1 STTPPKTAAAIHDF
15 TAKLRQPAVLP
26 GVLDYVKW
34 RRQVEAARKA
44 GRNPPDAPRIAPVS
58 INLDLTTAC
67 NYRCDHCIDWDIL
80 NTAFKHD
87 EAVLRSSIE
96 QMHAKGLRSVILI
109 GGGEPTVYP
118 GFSDFVRFLKSL
130 KMQVSVVTNGSGNR
144 KIHEIADCLD
154 ERDWVRLSLD
164 SGTNDTFIRMHK
176 PVNKEI
182 TLESICEWV
191 PKVKAINPRFKYGFS
206 FIIVWKGAEREHDVK
221 IVENIHEIVTAAKL
235 ARDHQ
240 FDYISL
246 KPFLVRSSTGSE
258 VMDPEKAEAELQGV
272 VKRIRDSINE
282 AKLLEDGTFKVLES
296 TNLRMLEHGNWRDF
310 TNQPKTCHMQA
321 IRQVLTPTGL
331 YNCPAYRGVDRARIA
346 GKDAYKDD
354 ATFAESNRGLATILD
369 TFDASKE
376 CREVTCL
383 YNDVN
388 WWLEGLVKGDQLL
401 DDVAAGA
408 DRVDYFL

>member
-1 STTPPKTAAAIHDF
+1 MAAAIHDF

-26 GVLDYVKW
+26 GVLDYLRW
-34 RRQVEAARKA
+34 RRGVEAARKA
-44 GRNPPDAPRIAPVS
+44 GRTPPDAPHIAPVS

-80 NTAFKHD
+80 NTANKHE
-87 EAVLRSSIE
+87 EAVLRASIE
-96 QMHAKGLRSVILI
+96 RMRERGLRSVILI

-118 GFSDFVRFLKSL
+118 GFSDFVRFLKKL
-130 KMQVSVVTNGSGNR
+130 EIQVSVVSNGSGNR
-144 KIHEIADCLD
+144 KILEVADCLD

-164 SGTNDTFIRMHK
+164 SGTNDTFVRMHK
-176 PVNKEI
+176 PVDPKI
-182 TLESICEWV
+182 TLESICAWV
-191 PKVKAINPRFKYGFS
+191 PKVKAVNPRFKYGFS

-235 ARDHQ
+235 ARDHG

-272 VKRIRDSINE
+272 VRRIREACDE
-282 AKLLEDGTFKVLES
+282 AKKLEDGTFKVLES
-296 TNLRMLEHGNWRDF
+296 TNLRMLEQGNWRDF
-310 TNQPKTCHMQA
+310 TRQPQTCHMQA
-321 IRQVLTPTGL
+321 FRQVLTPTGL

-346 GKDAYKDD
+346 AKDAYLDPAACD
-354 ATFAESNRGLATILD
+354 ATNRNLAGILD
-369 TFDASKE
+369 RFDASAE

-388 WWLEGLVKGDQLL
+388 WWLEGLVKGDQVL

-408 DRVDYFL
+408 ERFDYFL

>member
-1 STTPPKTAAAIHDF
+1 MSHAIHDF

-26 GVLDYVKW
+26 GVLDYVRW
-34 RRQVEAARKA
+34 RRSVEAARQDGSPA
-44 GRNPPDAPRIAPVS
+44 PDAPAMAPVS

-80 NTAFKHD
+80 NTANKH
-87 EAVLRSSIE
+87 EEEVLRRSIAAMRE
-96 QMHAKGLRSVILI
+96 RGLRSVILI

-118 GFSDFVRFLKSL
+118 GFSDFVRYLKDL
-130 KMQVSVVTNGSGNR
+130 ALQVAVVSNGSGNR
-144 KIHEIADCLD
+144 KILEVADRLD

-164 SGTNDTFIRMHK
+164 AGTNDTFVRMHK
-176 PVNKEI
+176 PVDKRI

-191 PKVKAINPRFKYGFS
+191 PKVKAVNPRFKYGFS

-221 IVENIHEIVTAAKL
+221 IVENIHEIVSAARL

-246 KPFLVRSSTGSE
+246 KPFLVRSATGSE
-258 VMDPEKAEAELQGV
+258 VMDPEKAEQELQGV
-272 VKRIRDSINE
+272 VRRIRAAVDE
-282 AKLLEDGTFKVLES
+282 AKTLETPGFKVLES
-296 TNLRMLEHGNWRDF
+296 TNLRMLEKGSWRDF
-310 TNQPKTCHMQA
+310 TRQPKTCHMQA
-321 IRQVLTPTGL
+321 FRQVLTPTGL

-346 GKDAYKDD
+346 EKDAYGTD
-354 ATFAESNRGLATILD
+354 AACSGTNRNLAGILD
-369 TFDASKE
+369 RFDASSE

-388 WWLEGLVKGDQLL
+388 WWLEGLVKGDAAL
-401 DDVAAGA
+401 DGIEMGQERA
-408 DRVDYFL
+408 DYFL

>member
-1 STTPPKTAAAIHDF
+1 MANPIHDF
-15 TAKLRQPAVLP
+15 TAKLRQPAILP
-26 GVLDYVKW
+26 GVLDYVRW
-34 RRQVEAARKA
+34 RRSVEAARKA
-44 GRNPPDAPRIAPVS
+44 GRTPPDAPRMAPVS

-80 NTAFKHD
+80 NTANKHE

-96 QMHAKGLRSVILI
+96 RMHSAGLRSVILI

-118 GFSDFVRFLKSL
+118 GFSDFVRFLKDL
-130 KMQVSVVTNGSGNR
+130 EMQVSVVSNGSGNR
-144 KIHEIADCLD
+144 KILEVAERLD

-176 PVNKEI
+176 PVNPEI
-182 TLESICEWV
+182 SLESICSWV
-191 PKVKAINPRFKYGFS
+191 PKIKAVNPRFKYGFS

-235 ARDHQ
+235 ARDHG

-246 KPFLVRSSTGSE
+246 KPFLVRSGTGSE

-272 VKRIRDSINE
+272 VKRIRESIDE
-282 AKLLEDGTFKVLES
+282 ARKLEDGTFKVLES
-296 TNLRMLEHGNWRDF
+296 TNLRMLEQGNWRDF
-310 TNQPKTCHMQA
+310 TRQPQTCHMQA
-321 IRQVLTPTGL
+321 FRQVLTPTGL
-331 YNCPAYRGVDRARIA
+331 FNCPAYRGVERAKISA
-346 GKDAYKDD
+346 KDAYGDE
-354 ATFAESNRGLATILD
+354 ALFADTGRNLAGILD
-369 TFDASKE
+369 RFDASTE

-401 DDVAAGA
+401 DDVAAGME
-408 DRVDYFL
+408 RSDYFL